1 MDTPQ
6 ADNYTQDSIQVLEGL
21 EAVRLRPGMYIGS
34 TGPRGLHHLVFEVV
48 DNSID
53 EAMAGHADT
62 IDVTLHEDGSCSV
75 IDNGRGIPVGIHETG
90 RSAAEVV
97 MTTLHAGGKFDSS
110 SYKVSGGLHGVGV
123 SCVNALSETL
133 RLDIWREG
141 QRWFQSYNR
150 GVPASDFASLGSG
163 DLVDGKPRRG
173 TKVQFWPDPEI
184 FTETVTF
191 EYEILQAR
199 LRELAFLNPNLR
211 IRILDQRD
219 ERSDDFHYEGG
230 TRSFVDFLNESKTL
244 LHDTP
249 IWIQGERDEV
259 QVDCALQWTTA
270 YSEMQ
275 FSFVNN
281 INTVDGG
288 THVSGLKAA
297 LTRTI
302 NTYGQDEGLFKKD
315 KLTSL
320 AGDDIREG
328 LTVVLSIRVPEPQF
342 EGQTKGKLGNSDVKG
357 LVESVVAERLNDFL
371 VENPAVAKLIVLK
384 AIDSSRAR
392 EAARKARELAR
403 RKGLFEG
410 GSLPGKLADC
420 QEKDPS
426 KCELYLVEGDSAG
439 GTAKQ
444 GRDRKYQAI
453 LPLRGKI
460 LNVMKAGLDQML
472 KNNEVRTIISAL
484 GCGIG
489 EEFDLS
495 KLRYD
500 RIVLMT
506 DADVDGSHIRTL
518 LLTFFYEQM
527 QPLLNGGHL
536 YIAQPPLF
544 RVRRGKQ
551 EQYLKD
557 EVQQRRFFLEQ
568 AVGGAVNVRTIPMMG
583 ATDGEPAGE
592 ADGSPTGDDEVGQ
605 GWLARDVFE
614 TFATVL
620 LDYAARLE
628 KLEERRYPAP
638 VARAFYHVT
647 GGTLSSDPGELER
660 QAEEFRLYLI
670 EADSRVRVVDA
681 VGVIT
686 ESGPM
691 LRLNLIVRGEEV
703 TVELKTDLENH
714 PRITELH
721 EALGELVT
729 LPAELRSGPAVKR
742 VTSWTEAMVTLM
754 ELAQRGYE
762 IQRYKGLGEMNPEQL
777 WETTMNPES
786 RTMQQVVAEPGS
798 AEVKKTFESLMGD
811 PVEPRREF
819 IRANSKSANNLD
831 I

>member
-1 MDTPQ
+1 MEPTPHTDGY
-6 ADNYTQDSIQVLEGL
+6 AEDSIQVLEGL

-48 DNSID
+48 DNAID
-53 EAMAGHADT
+53 EALAGYCDQV
-62 IDVTLHEDGSCSV
+62 DVILHEDGSVSV
-75 IDNGRGIPVGIHETG
+75 TDNGRGIPVGIHEMG
-90 RSAAEVV
+90 KPAAEVV
-97 MTTLHAGGKFDSS
+97 MTTLHAGSKFDSS

-123 SCVNALSETL
+123 SCVNALSENL

-141 QRWFQSYNR
+141 QHWHQSYSR
-150 GVPASDFASLGSG
+150 GDVASDFSSLGPAEV
-163 DLVDGKPRRG
+163 LEGKERRG
-173 TKVQFWPDPEI
+173 TRVQFWPDGEI
-184 FTETVTF
+184 FTETLVF
-191 EYEILQAR
+191 EYEVLQQR
-199 LRELAFLNPNLR
+199 LRELAFLNPGLR
-211 IRILDQRD
+211 IRLMDQRD
-219 ERSDDFHYEGG
+219 EREDDFLYEGG
-230 TRSFVDFLNESKTL
+230 VRSFVEFLNEAKTAMNE
-244 LHDTP
+244 DP
-249 IWIQGERDEV
+249 IWIQGERDEI
-259 QVDCALQWTTA
+259 QVDCALQWTTS
-270 YSEMQ
+270 YSETQ

-315 KLTSL
+315 KIASL
-320 AGDDIREG
+320 SGDDIREG

-342 EGQTKGKLGNSDVKG
+342 EGQTKGKLGNSEVKG
-357 LVESVVAERLNDFL
+357 LVESVVAERLSDFL
-371 VENPAVAKLIVLK
+371 VENPSVAKLIVIK
-384 AIDSSRAR
+384 AIESSKAR

-403 RKGLFEG
+403 RKGVFEG

-420 QEKDPS
+420 QERDPS

-489 EEFDLS
+489 EEFDIE

-527 QPLLNGGHL
+527 RPLLTEGHL

-544 RVRRGKQ
+544 RVKRGRQ
-551 EQYLKD
+551 EKYLKD
-557 EVQQRRFFLEQ
+557 EAHQRRFFLEQ
-568 AVGGAVNVRTIPMMG
+568 AVNGAVRVRST
-583 ATDGEPAGE
+583 ATNGTSTESEEDEGWLDGETF
-592 ADGSPTGDDEVGQ
+592 S
-605 GWLARDVFE
+605 
-614 TFATVL
+614 TFAKLL
-620 LDYAARLE
+620 LDYEARLA
-628 KLEERRYPAP
+628 KLEERKYPSP
-638 VARAFYHVT
+638 IARAFYHVT
-647 GGTLSSDPGELER
+647 GGQLSHDPDELKAQGEALGAYI
-660 QAEEFRLYLI
+660 AEI
-670 EADSRVRVVDA
+670 DSGTRVVA
-681 VGVIT
+681 VT
-686 ESGPM
+686 SGIDEVVATDPDSKGGPW
-691 LRLNLIVRGEEV
+691 LRLELVVRGES
-703 TVELKTDLENH
+703 TTTELRSDLENH

-721 EALGELVT
+721 RELGEIVS
-729 LPAELRSGPAVKR
+729 LPAQLRAGPTTRDVE
-742 VTSWTEAMVTLM
+742 SWSETMTTLM

-762 IQRYKGLGEMNPEQL
+762 VQRYKGLGEMKAEQL
-777 WETTMNPES
+777 WDTTMNPEA
-786 RTMQQVVAEPGS
+786 RTLLQVVAEAGNP
-798 AEVKKTFESLMGD
+798 EVQRTFESLMGD
-811 PVEPRREF
+811 QVEPRRDF
-819 IRANSKSANNLD
+819 IREHSKSANNLD

>member
-6 ADNYTQDSIQVLEGL
+6 VDEYTQDSIQVLEGL

-53 EAMAGHADT
+53 EALAGHADEVRVT
-62 IDVTLHEDGSCSV
+62 IHEDGSVSV
-75 IDNGRGIPVGIHETG
+75 ADNGRGIPVGIHETG
-90 RSAAEVV
+90 KPAAEVV

-141 QRWFQSYNR
+141 QHWHQSYAR
-150 GVPASDFASLGSG
+150 GEPASDFSSLGEAE
-163 DLVDGKPRRG
+163 LIEGKMRRG
-173 TKVQFWPDPEI
+173 TRVQFWPDAEI
-184 FTETVTF
+184 FTETLVF
-191 EYEILQAR
+191 EYEVLQGR
-199 LRELAFLNPNLR
+199 LRELAFLNPGIR
-211 IRILDQRD
+211 IRLVDQRD
-219 ERSDDFHYEGG
+219 EREDDFLYEGG
-230 TRSFVDFLNESKTL
+230 VKSFVEFLNESKTL
-244 LHDTP
+244 LHEDP
-249 IWIQGERDEV
+249 IWIQGERDEI

-270 YSEMQ
+270 YSETQ

-302 NTYGQDEGLFKKD
+302 NSYAQDEGLFKKD
-315 KLTSL
+315 KITAL

-328 LTVVLSIRVPEPQF
+328 LTAVLSIRVPEPQF
-342 EGQTKGKLGNSDVKG
+342 EGQTKGKLGNSEVKG

-371 VENPAVAKLIVLK
+371 VENPAIAKLIVLK
-384 AIDSSRAR
+384 AVESSKAR

-403 RKGLFEG
+403 RKGVFEG

-489 EEFDLS
+489 EEFDLD

-527 QPLLNGGHL
+527 NPLLTGGHL

-544 RVRRGKQ
+544 RVKRGRH
-551 EQYLKD
+551 EEYLKN
-557 EVQQRRFFLEQ
+557 ELQQQKFFLQQ
-568 AVGGAVNVRTIPMMG
+568 AVQGSVRIRPEPVDGAV
-583 ATDGEPAGE
+583 D
-592 ADGSPTGDDEVGQ
+592 GDDEA
-605 GWLARDVFE
+605 GWLDEEAFKG
-614 TFATVL
+614 FAEIL
-620 LDYAARLE
+620 LDYMARLE
-628 KLEERRYPAP
+628 KLEERKYPAP
-638 VARAFYHVT
+638 LARAF
-647 GGTLSSDPGELER
+647 
-660 QAEEFRLYLI
+660 
-670 EADSRVRVVDA
+670 
-681 VGVIT
+681 
-686 ESGPM
+686 
-691 LRLNLIVRGEEV
+691 
-703 TVELKTDLENH
+703 
-714 PRITELH
+714 
-721 EALGELVT
+721 
-729 LPAELRSGPAVKR
+729 
-742 VTSWTEAMVTLM
+742 
-754 ELAQRGYE
+754 
-762 IQRYKGLGEMNPEQL
+762 
-777 WETTMNPES
+777 
-786 RTMQQVVAEPGS
+786 
-798 AEVKKTFESLMGD
+798 
-811 PVEPRREF
+811 
-819 IRANSKSANNLD
+819 
-831 I
+831 

>member
-1 MDTPQ
+1 MERPQ
-6 ADNYTQDSIQVLEGL
+6 VDEYTQDSIQVLEGL

-53 EAMAGHADT
+53 EALAGHADEVHV
-62 IDVTLHEDGSCSV
+62 ILHEDGSVSV
-75 IDNGRGIPVGIHETG
+75 SDNGRGIPVGIHETG
-90 RSAAEVV
+90 RPAAEVV

-141 QRWFQSYNR
+141 QHWHQSYTR
-150 GVPASDFASLGSG
+150 GVPASDFASLGTSEG
-163 DLVDGKPRRG
+163 VDGRERRG
-173 TKVQFWPDPEI
+173 TRVQFWPDSQI
-184 FTETVTF
+184 FTETTVF
-191 EYEILQAR
+191 EYEVLQGR
-199 LRELAFLNPNLR
+199 LRELAFLNPGVR
-211 IRILDQRD
+211 IRLVDQRD
-219 ERSDDFHYEGG
+219 EREDDFLYDGG
-230 TRSFVDFLNESKTL
+230 VRSFVEFLNESKTP
-244 LHDTP
+244 LHEDV
-249 IWIQGERDEV
+249 IHIRGEREEL
-259 QVDCALQWTTA
+259 QVDCAFQWTTA
-270 YSEMQ
+270 YNETQ

-302 NTYGQDEGLFKKD
+302 NTYGQENGLFKKE
-315 KLTSL
+315 KITSL
-320 AGDDIREG
+320 SGDDIREG
-328 LTVVLSIRVPEPQF
+328 LTVVLSTRVPEPQF
-342 EGQTKGKLGNSDVKG
+342 EGQTKAKLGNSDVKG
-357 LVESVVAERLNDFL
+357 LVESVVAERITDFL
-371 VENPAVAKLIVLK
+371 AENPAVAKLIVVK
-384 AIDSSRAR
+384 AIESSKAR
-392 EAARKARELAR
+392 EAARKARDLAR
-403 RKGLFEG
+403 RKGVFEG

-420 QEKDPS
+420 QEKDPA

-489 EEFDLS
+489 EEFDIE

-527 QPLLNGGHL
+527 NPLLTGGHL

-544 RVRRGKQ
+544 RVKRGRQ
-551 EQYLKD
+551 EKYLKD
-557 EVQQRRFFLEQ
+557 EQRQQEFFLTQ
-568 AVGGAVNVRTIPMMG
+568 AVEGAVRIRS
-583 ATDGEPAGE
+583 APAN
-592 ADGSPTGDDEVGQ
+592 GSNGVDDED
-605 GWLARDVFE
+605 GWLSDEAFGKFTE
-614 TFATVL
+614 VL
-620 LDYAARLE
+620 LDYVARLD

-638 VARAFYHVT
+638 LARAFYHVT
-647 GGTLSSDPGELER
+647 SGQLASDLEGLTQQGEELR
-660 QAEEFRLYLI
+660 NHLT
-670 EADSRVRVVDA
+670 EADSRIRVLA
-681 VGVIT
+681 VIPEVSPEGET
-686 ESGPM
+686 GPR
-691 LRLNLIVRGEEV
+691 LRLELVVRGEGDV
-703 TVELKTDLENH
+703 VDLKSDLENH

-721 EALGELVT
+721 RALGDIVS
-729 LPAELRSGPAVKR
+729 LPIELRSGNTIKVA
-742 VTSWTEAMVTLM
+742 TSWTETMQALM
-754 ELAQRGYE
+754 ELAQRGYD

-777 WETTMNPES
+777 WETTMNPET
-786 RTMQQVVAEPGS
+786 RTLQQVVAEPGS
-798 AEVKKTFESLMGD
+798 AEVQKTFESLMGD
-811 PVEPRREF
+811 PVEPRRDF
-819 IRANSKSANNLD
+819 IRQNSKSANNLD